1 MKFNPVQRLLKNGHS
16 VLIRAATSEDAE
28 RVIRHVQGFV
38 YAAPYVPISEG
49 EFNPTISEEMRFLQ
63 QSEERANSLFL
74 VAESAGEI
82 IGNIFLEGNQRKVM
96 FHTAM
101 VGIGMLASWK
111 GCGLGFALMD
121 EAIKWAREKSDLEML
136 WLKVYAE
143 NEPGIQLYRKC
154 GFVEYGRLPGMFK
167 QNGRYHD
174 EVSMYLSL

>member
-1 MKFNPVQRLLKNGHS
+1 MKFKQVERRLKNGFS
-16 VLIRAATSEDAE
+16 VIIREAKSEDAE
-28 RVIRHVQGFV
+28 RVIHYVQGFV
-38 YAAPYVPISEG
+38 YAAPYVPVSEG
-49 EFNPTISEEMRFLQ
+49 EFNPTIAEEMRFLQ
-63 QSEERANSLFL
+63 QYEERENSLFL
-74 VAESAGEI
+74 VAESAGKI
-82 IGNIFLEGNQRKVM
+82 IGNIFLEGNQRRIM
-96 FHTAM
+96 SHTAM
-101 VGIGMLASWK
+101 IGIGMLASWE

-136 WLKVYAE
+136 WLQVYAE